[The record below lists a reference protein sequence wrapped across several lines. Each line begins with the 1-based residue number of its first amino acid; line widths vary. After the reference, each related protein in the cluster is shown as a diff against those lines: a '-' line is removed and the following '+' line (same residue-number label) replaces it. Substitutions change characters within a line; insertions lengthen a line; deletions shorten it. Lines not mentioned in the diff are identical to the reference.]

1 MHSEHGEQDIAT
13 ANAQAPVPIADYN
26 SKIGFKRHKSLKAIN
41 PNYETAN
48 YVYSSSIL
56 PDTAQYK
63 NYSDIP
69 IKQVIAESVSTF
81 SLDMDTARCANSRRF
96 ISVSSSRIRMLIG

>member
-1 MHSEHGEQDIAT
+1 MHSEHEEQDIAT
-13 ANAQAPVPIADYN
+13 ANAQAPVPIADYD
-26 SKIGFKRHKSLKAIN
+26 SKIGFKRHESLKAMN

-48 YVYSSSIL
+48 YVYSSSIQ

-63 NYSDIP
+63 NYSANP

-81 SLDMDTARCANSRRF
+81 SLDMDTARYANSRRF
-96 ISVSSSRIRMLIG
+96 ISVGSSCIRIPSG